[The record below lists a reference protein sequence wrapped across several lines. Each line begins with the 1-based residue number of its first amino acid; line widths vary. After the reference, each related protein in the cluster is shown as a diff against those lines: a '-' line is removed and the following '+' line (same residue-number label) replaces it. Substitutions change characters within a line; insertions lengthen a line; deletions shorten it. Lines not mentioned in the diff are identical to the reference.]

1 MCICMLFSYNRTQS
15 VIFRH
20 EKNNYSI
27 YYMSK
32 YMYINGVF
40 FLGGGVL
47 CPFKNSSAILMC
59 ISCSMYC
66 NFYILKV

>member
-1 MCICMLFSYNRTQS
+1 MCICMLFSYNRAQS

-32 YMYINGVF
+32 YMYINGLVF
-40 FLGGGVL
+40 FWGGGGYALLKIPLPFL
-47 CPFKNSSAILMC
+47 CVYRVAC
-59 ISCSMYC
+59 IVI
-66 NFYILKV
+66 FTF